1 MVFLVI
7 GWSAKN
13 IKEKKKT
20 DRRKTLKSEE
30 KEKRRIW
37 GKSNNNNF
45 GFKLYFAWKHNLKKS
60 CLYHFYTKFVDTKFY
75 LQFLCVAGHLK
86 HSNDTPNLNIHRH
99 TNYNI
104 IKIYINR
111 LSTTTPQ
118 IFIAMDY
125 LKRKKYLART
135 FFTNTMEITGSMYFG
150 NIFRIMYLPKICTKT

>member
-1 MVFLVI
+1 MQKA
-7 GWSAKN
+7 S
-13 IKEKKKT
+13 KK
-20 DRRKTLKSEE
+20 RRKQTEE
-30 KEKRRIW
+30 KHSKVKRKKNEEYKESQIT
-37 GKSNNNNF
+37 KIYIL
-45 GFKLYFAWKHNLKKS
+45 GFKLYFARKHNLKKS
-60 CLYHFYTKFVDTKFY
+60 CLYHFYTKFVYTKFY

-135 FFTNTMEITGSMYFG
+135 FFTHTMEITGSSTSE
-150 NIFRIMYLPKICTKT
+150 IFFELRIYQRYVQKLKKKLE